1 MKHLFTT
8 IVCLATLAIGGCA
21 ANSGL
26 TGGAH
31 AAGDPGLRYRLPVD
45 VAVVK
50 VTLTTTRTTKVKN
63 IHVEQAQPG
72 GDVRKTKKLD
82 RKPPTIDLETS
93 TDVSH
98 EVDLQLQAVADP
110 SQTYLLNLLPEK
122 TRDSTLGV
130 HVSPAGLLESINITS
145 DGRGPD
151 ILKSIGRLTGTVVS
165 LTTGAPL
172 LSTERSNDGAMK
184 ILDEELSLCDQ
195 PTAPDM
201 VVLPL
206 DTRAMLV
213 EWDAACL
220 VFRRMQVREREIAA
234 IDETLA
240 LLTRQLG
247 QATGD
252 AVKELKAR
260 IDLAQAQR
268 DQRTK
273 VMVEQAAYVQNLLTE
288 YRRQRSIGTKVTTE
302 SFNFVFDIDKLAA
315 IKEVSA
321 APTNGALRIALKSKP
336 QALDALDAAGIVL
349 AADFVAAAATTAPT
363 GEVKP
368 APAPSPTVTPAPKQP
383 QVKIFYRQPRRLRMT
398 LYLTQPTATEG
409 DAAQPER
416 RDKATAPVKLG
427 TTQIADVILPATAPD
442 FVEFESRAFGNG
454 KLALKFNAGGRPT
467 QIDQNST
474 ASVAAALGAIDSATG
489 AAFDAFN
496 ETTKKLTEVQDN
508 RRKLSLGDLE
518 TRLARLKKEKEVLD
532 AEGGLE
538 AGRLTAANSMRQ
550 QQISSDLAT
559 LQAEI
564 GLATVQ
570 ANQQAQLETSTM
582 KAQIEKL
589 TQELALLK
597 AQLELAKAKGGV
609 E

>member
-8 IVCLATLAIGGCA
+8 VVCLAALTISGCA

-31 AAGDPGLRYRLPVD
+31 AVGSPGLRYRLPVD
-45 VAVVK
+45 VALVK
-50 VTLTTTRTTKVKN
+50 VALTTTRTTKVKD
-63 IHVEQAQPG
+63 IHVEPTQLAS
-72 GDVRKTKKLD
+72 DVRKTKRIE
-82 RKPPTIDLETS
+82 RKPPTINLETS
-93 TDVSH
+93 IEVAHDVN
-98 EVDLQLQAVADP
+98 LQLKAVADP
-110 SQTYLLNLLPEK
+110 AETYFLNLLPEK

-130 HVSPAGLLESINITS
+130 HVSPGGLLESINITS
-145 DGRGPD
+145 DGRGGD

-165 LTTGAPL
+165 LTTGPL
-172 LSTERSNDGAMK
+172 MSTELSNDGAMK
-184 ILDEELSLCDQ
+184 ILDEELLLCDQ
-195 PTAPDM
+195 PTAPDV
-201 VVLPL
+201 VVLPIE
-206 DTRAMLV
+206 TRAMLV

-220 VFRRMQVREREIAA
+220 VFRRMQVREKEIST
-234 IDETLA
+234 IDETIA
-240 LLTRQLG
+240 QLTRQLP

-252 AVKELKAR
+252 AVKDLKAR
-260 IDLAQAQR
+260 IELAQSQR

-273 VMVEQAAYVQNLLTE
+273 VVTEQATHLQGLLAE
-288 YRRQRSIGTKVTTE
+288 YRRQRKLGSKVTTE
-302 SFNFVFDIDKLAA
+302 SFEFVFDMDKLVP
-315 IKEVSA
+315 IKDVSS
-321 APTNGALRIALKSKP
+321 APTNGALRLALKNRP

-349 AADFVAAAATTAPT
+349 AAEFVPAQSETGPIGEGKPT
-363 GEVKP
+363 
-368 APAPSPTVTPAPKQP
+368 STSVTAPKQP
-383 QVKIFYRQPRRLRMT
+383 QVKIFYRQPRRLRLT
-398 LYLTQPTATEG
+398 LYLTQPTASEG
-409 DAAQPER
+409 DAEQPER
-416 RDKATAPVKLG
+416 RDKAIAPVKPG
-427 TTQIADVILPATAPD
+427 TTQIADVILPATEPD

-474 ASVAAALGAIDSATG
+474 ASVAAALGAIDTATG

-508 RRKLSLGDLE
+508 RRKLSLSDLE

-532 AEGGLE
+532 AEGGLD
-538 AGRLTAANSMRQ
+538 AGRLTAANSLRQ
-550 QQISSDLAT
+550 QQIASDLAT

-570 ANQQAQLETSTM
+570 ANQQAQLETATM